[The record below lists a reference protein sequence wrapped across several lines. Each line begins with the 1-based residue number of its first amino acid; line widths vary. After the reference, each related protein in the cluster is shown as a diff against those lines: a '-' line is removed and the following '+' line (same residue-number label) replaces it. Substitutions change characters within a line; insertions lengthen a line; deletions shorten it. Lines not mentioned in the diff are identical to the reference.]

1 MARRVPEHRFADLL
15 DAATRIFIS
24 RGYRWTQM
32 ADIAAEAGVA
42 KGTVYLYFESKEA
55 LFDAVLRH
63 ADAGLSPPDSLPL
76 STPPPGATV
85 EWVRKRVT
93 AEATLPA
100 LTDALAQPPV
110 GSAADELEGIVRQF
124 YDKLGHNRTAIR
136 LIDRCA
142 ASHPDLAEI
151 WFEFGRRGSLALFT
165 DYIADRAE
173 RGLLLAY
180 PEPGIAARL
189 VIETLTYW
197 AVHRHWDV
205 SPQPMSDAMAREHAV
220 RFVLR
225 ALLPE
230 PPSGSRRGSQ

>member
-1 MARRVPEHRFADLL
+1 MPRRVPEQRFPDLL
-15 DAATRIFIS
+15 DAATRIFIGQ
-24 RGYRWTQM
+24 GYRRTQM

-63 ADAGLSPPDSLPL
+63 ADASLPTPDTL
-76 STPPPGATV
+76 PLPTPPPGTTI
-85 EWVRKRVT
+85 EWVRGRVS
-93 AEATLPA
+93 AEASLPA
-100 LTDALAQPPV
+100 LSDALAQPPV
-110 GSAADELEGIVRQF
+110 AGVGPELESIVREL
-124 YDKLGHNRTAIR
+124 YDKLERNRIAIR

-142 ASHPDLAEI
+142 ASHPELAEI
-151 WFEFGRRGSLALFT
+151 WFEVGRRGSLALLT
-165 DYIADRAE
+165 DYIAERSG
-173 RGLLLAY
+173 RGLLFAY

-189 VIETLTYW
+189 VLETLTYW

-205 SPQPMSDAMAREHAV
+205 SPQPMTDALAREHVV

-230 PPSGSRRGSQ
+230 PLRG